1 MRNKVNR
8 LLLLSVMAG
17 VISAMPEPQPAHAF
31 QEIKETKTISR
42 FLDDNYDG
50 IKAIYRFANEMKKQA
65 LPFNSKKH
73 RDRYRFEPGDT
84 YARNVMSKSREL
96 ASRFKMVNGILY
108 HSDVPNK
115 NLIFKETLEA
125 LDSICVY
132 SKRAIRANKD
142 NNYAL
147 YLASAQGIEKET
159 SALNKLLD
167 ELEAGINESILESD
181 SRKESL

>member
-1 MRNKVNR
+1 
-8 LLLLSVMAG
+8 
-17 VISAMPEPQPAHAF
+17 
-31 QEIKETKTISR
+31 
-42 FLDDNYDG
+42 
-50 IKAIYRFANEMKKQA
+50 
-65 LPFNSKKH
+65 
-73 RDRYRFEPGDT
+73 
-84 YARNVMSKSREL
+84 MSKSREL

-115 NLIFKETLEA
+115 NLIYKETLES

-147 YLASAQGIEKET
+147 YLASAQGIEKEVT
-159 SALNKLLD
+159 ALNKLLD

>member
-1 MRNKVNR
+1 VRNKVDR
-8 LLLLSVMAG
+8 LLLFAVMAG
-17 VISAMPEPQPAHAF
+17 IISVMPEPQPVHAF

-50 IKAIYRFANEMKKQA
+50 IKTIYRFANEMKKQA

-73 RDRYRFEPGDT
+73 RDRYRFEPGDS
-84 YARNVMSKSREL
+84 YARNIMSKSREL
-96 ASRFKMVNGILY
+96 ASRFKLVNGILY
-108 HSDVPNK
+108 HSNVPNK
-115 NLIFKETLEA
+115 NLIYKETLEA
-125 LDSICVY
+125 LDSISVY

-147 YLASAQGIEKET
+147 YLASAQGIEKEVAT
-159 SALNKLLD
+159 LNKLLD
-167 ELEAGINESILESD
+167 ELEVGINESIFESD